1 METQRNARFGNAG
14 LTTDNFTPPALKES
28 EFAQIRALAYN
39 KFGLDLK
46 EGKQS
51 LIVTRL
57 SKELR
62 RLGLTSFEQYC
73 QYVSSDR
80 TGEALIEMA
89 DALTTNFT
97 SFLREQAHFQF
108 LRAELTAQLPKS
120 GPVNVWSCASSSGEE
135 PYSILFTLLE
145 TLGPDADVRI
155 LATDISTRALK
166 AGTAAVYEAQRLD
179 GLPGGWLQ
187 RYFLKGN
194 GRWQGSYRVR
204 PELRERV
211 RFQRFNLVTDQP
223 GSLRFP
229 AIFCRNVAI
238 YFDKPT
244 QAAVARKLA
253 SALAPGG
260 YLFIGHS
267 ESLSGMDHGLSY
279 VQPALYRKSV
289 KEQ

>member
-1 METQRNARFGNAG
+1 MATQPIAAG
-14 LTTDNFTPPALKES
+14 MQASRMADFTPPALKES
-28 EFAQIRALAYN
+28 EFAQIRELAYR

-73 QYVSSDR
+73 KHVSSDHS
-80 TGEALIEMA
+80 GEALIEMA

-108 LRAELTAQLPKS
+108 LKTELAAQLPRT
-120 GPVNVWSCASSSGEE
+120 GAVNVWSAASSTGEE

-145 TLGPDADVRI
+145 TLGPQADVRI
-155 LATDISTRALK
+155 LATDISTRALR
-166 AGTAAVYEAQRLD
+166 AGTDAVYEASKLT
-179 GLPGGWLQ
+179 GLPAGWLQ

-194 GRWQGSYRVR
+194 GQFDGSFRVR
-204 PELRERV
+204 PEYRQRV
-211 RFQRFNLVTDQP
+211 QFRRFNLVSDVP
-223 GSLRFP
+223 ESGKFP

-253 SALAPGG
+253 SALVPGG

-267 ESLSGMDHGLSY
+267 ESLTGMDHGLAY
-279 VQPALYRKSV
+279 VQPALYRKSG
-289 KEQ
+289 KGQ

>member
-1 METQRNARFGNAG
+1 MQRSLPRGGDITAAQY
-14 LTTDNFTPPALKES
+14 TPPALKEA
-28 EFAQIRALAYN
+28 EFAQIRELAYR

-46 EGKQS
+46 EGKQN

-62 RLGLTSFEQYC
+62 RLGLTSFEQYF
-73 QYVSSDR
+73 QYVSTDR
-80 TGEALIEMA
+80 SGEALIEMA

-108 LRAELTAQLPKS
+108 LRNELAGQLQRT
-120 GPVNVWSCASSSGEE
+120 GPVDVWSCASSTGEE
-135 PYSILFTLLE
+135 PYSILFTLLD
-145 TLGPDADVRI
+145 TLGPTADVRI

-166 AGTAAVYEAQRLD
+166 AGTAAVYEAQRLA
-179 GLPGGWLQ
+179 GLPPAWLRQ
-187 RYFLKGN
+187 YFLKGN
-194 GRWQGSYRVR
+194 GQWQGSFRVR
-204 PELRERV
+204 PEYRERV
-211 RFQRFNLVTDQP
+211 RFQRFNLVKDQP
-223 GSLRFP
+223 GNVRFP

-253 SALAPGG
+253 SALQPGG

-267 ESLSGMDHGLSY
+267 ESLSSMDHGLAY

>member
-1 METQRNARFGNAG
+1 MTVETFA
-14 LTTDNFTPPALKES
+14 PPPLKES
-28 EFAQIRALAYN
+28 EFSQIRELAYR
-39 KFGLDLK
+39 KFGLDIK

-51 LIVTRL
+51 LVVTRL

-62 RLGLTSFEQYC
+62 RLGFSSFEQYC
-73 QYVSSDR
+73 RHVTNDH

-97 SFLREQAHFQF
+97 SFMREQVHFQY
-108 LRAELTAQLPKS
+108 LRTELAPRLARS
-120 GPVNVWSCASSSGEE
+120 GAVDIWSCASSSGEE
-135 PYSILFTLLE
+135 PYSILFTLLDSM
-145 TLGPDADVRI
+145 GPGADVRI

-166 AGTAAVYEAQRLD
+166 AGTAAVYEEQKLA
-179 GLPGGWLQ
+179 GLPAAWLQ

-204 PELRERV
+204 PEYRERV
-211 RFQRFNLVTDQP
+211 RFQRFNLVTDHP
-223 GSLRFP
+223 ANFRFP

-244 QAAVARKLA
+244 QAAVAKKLA
-253 SALAPGG
+253 SALEPGG

-267 ESLSGMDHGLSY
+267 ESLSGMDHGLEY
-279 VQPALYRKSV
+279 VQPALYRRSV
-289 KEQ
+289 KEH

>member
-1 METQRNARFGNAG
+1 MENA
-14 LTTDNFTPPALKES
+14 TFTPPTLRES
-28 EFAQIRALAYN
+28 EFAEIRELAYR
-39 KFGLDLK
+39 KFGLDIK
-46 EGKQS
+46 EGKQN

-73 QYVSSDR
+73 RHVASDH
-80 TGEALIEMA
+80 TGEALIELA

-108 LRAELTAQLPKS
+108 LRTELTAQLPRT
-120 GPVNVWSCASSSGEE
+120 GPVDIWSCASSTGEE

-145 TLGPDADVRI
+145 TLGAGADVRI

-166 AGTAAVYEAQRLD
+166 AGTAAVYEEQKLA
-179 GLPGGWLQ
+179 GLPAAWLQ

-204 PELRERV
+204 PEYRERV

-223 GSLRFP
+223 GNLRFP

-244 QAAVARKLA
+244 QAALARKLA
-253 SALAPGG
+253 AALEPGG

-267 ESLSGMDHGLSY
+267 ESLSGMDHGLAY

-289 KEQ
+289 KEH

>member
-1 METQRNARFGNAG
+1 MP
-14 LTTDNFTPPALKES
+14 TDTLTPPLLRQS
-28 EFAQIRALAYN
+28 EFAQIRELAYR
-39 KFGLDLK
+39 KFGLDIK

-51 LIVTRL
+51 LVVTRL

-73 QYVSSDR
+73 EYVASDH
-80 TGEALIEMA
+80 TGEALIELA

-97 SFLREQAHFQF
+97 SFLREQAHFEF
-108 LRAELTAQLPKS
+108 LRTEFTAQFQHTA
-120 GPVNVWSCASSSGEE
+120 PVDIWSAASSTGEE
-135 PYSILFTLLE
+135 PYSILFTLLDS
-145 TLGPDADVRI
+145 LGPSADVRV

-166 AGTAAVYEAQRLD
+166 AGAAAVYAAERLE
-179 GLPGGWLQ
+179 GLPEGWLP

-194 GRWQGSYRVR
+194 GQWQGSYRVR
-204 PELRERV
+204 PQFRERV

-223 GSLRFP
+223 GNIRWFP

-244 QAAVARKLA
+244 QAAVAKSLA
-253 SALAPGG
+253 GALAPGG

-279 VQPALYRKSV
+279 VQPALYRKSG
-289 KEQ
+289 KAQ

>member
-1 METQRNARFGNAG
+1 MGPQRGSPFGNTLAAEP
-14 LTTDNFTPPALKES
+14 FTPPTLRAS
-28 EFAQIRALAYN
+28 EFAQIRELAYN

-46 EGKQS
+46 EGKQN

-73 QYVSSDR
+73 RYVSSDHS
-80 TGEALIEMA
+80 GEALIEMA

-97 SFLREQAHFQF
+97 SFLREQAHFEF
-108 LRAELTAQLPKS
+108 LRKRLTAQLPRT
-120 GPVNVWSCASSSGEE
+120 GPVHIWSCASSTGEE

-145 TLGPDADVRI
+145 TLGAGADVRI

-166 AGTAAVYEAQRLD
+166 AGTGAVYDDERLA
-179 GLPGGWLQ
+179 GLPSGWLP

-204 PELRERV
+204 PEYRERV

-223 GSLRFP
+223 ASQRYP
-229 AIFCRNVAI
+229 AVFCRNVAI
-238 YFDKPT
+238 YFDKAT

-253 SALAPGG
+253 SALEPGG

>member
-1 METQRNARFGNAG
+1 MPTET
-14 LTTDNFTPPALKES
+14 FTPPPLRES
-28 EFAQIRALAYN
+28 EFVQIRELAYR
-39 KFGLDLK
+39 KFGLDIK

-51 LIVTRL
+51 LVVTRL

-73 QYVSSDR
+73 QYVASDQS
-80 TGEALIEMA
+80 GNALIELA

-108 LRAELTAQLPKS
+108 LRTEFTAQLPY
-120 GPVNVWSCASSSGEE
+120 GVPVDIWSAAASTGEE
-135 PYSILFTLLE
+135 PYSILFTLLDV
-145 TLGPDADVRI
+145 LGPGADVRV

-166 AGTAAVYEAQRLD
+166 TGAAAVYEEERVA
-179 GLPGGWLQ
+179 GLPEGWLQ

-194 GRWQGSYRVR
+194 GQWQGSYRVR
-204 PELRERV
+204 RPYRQKI

-223 GSLRFP
+223 GNIRFR

-244 QAAVARKLA
+244 QATVARTMA

-279 VQPALYRKSV
+279 VQPALYRKSGRA
-289 KEQ
+289 Q

>member
-1 METQRNARFGNAG
+1 MTVETFA
-14 LTTDNFTPPALKES
+14 PPPLKES
-28 EFAQIRALAYN
+28 EFAQIRELAYR

-51 LIVTRL
+51 LVVTRL

-62 RLGLTSFEQYC
+62 RLGLSSFEQYC
-73 QYVSSDR
+73 KHVTADR

-97 SFLREQAHFQF
+97 SFMREQAHFQF
-108 LRAELTAQLPKS
+108 LRNEFAPQLPPS
-120 GPVNVWSCASSSGEE
+120 GPIDIWSCASSSGEE
-135 PYSILFTLLE
+135 AYSILFTLIE
-145 TLGPDADVRI
+145 SIGPDADVRI

-166 AGTAAVYEAQRLD
+166 AGEAAVYESEKLT
-179 GLPGGWLQ
+179 GLPPAWLP
-187 RYFLKGN
+187 RFFLKGN
-194 GRWQGSYRVR
+194 GRWRGTWRVR
-204 PELRERV
+204 REYRERV
-211 RFQRFNLVTDQP
+211 RFRRFNLVTDEP
-223 GSLRFP
+223 GSFRFP

-253 SALAPGG
+253 SSLDAGG

-267 ESLSGMDHGLSY
+267 ESLSGMDHGLRY
-279 VQPALYRKSV
+279 VRPAVYRKTQR
-289 KEQ
+289 EH

>member
-1 METQRNARFGNAG
+1 METMRNRSAG
-14 LTTDNFTPPALKES
+14 DRGALADSFTPPPLRDS
-28 EFAQIRALAYN
+28 EFAQIRELAYK
-39 KFGLDLK
+39 KFGLDIK
-46 EGKQS
+46 EGKQN

-73 QYVSSDR
+73 RHVHADH

-97 SFLREQAHFQF
+97 SFMREQAHFQF
-108 LRAELTAQLPKS
+108 LRTQLPAQLPQS
-120 GPVNVWSCASSSGEE
+120 GPIDIWSCASSSGEE
-135 PYSILFTLLE
+135 PFSILFTLLE
-145 TLGPDADVRI
+145 TLGPGADVRI
-155 LATDISTRALK
+155 FATDISTRALK
-166 AGTAAVYEAQRLD
+166 AGAAAVYEEQKLT
-179 GLPGGWLQ
+179 GLPAAWLQ

-194 GRWQGSYRVR
+194 GRWLGSYRVR
-204 PELRERV
+204 PEYRERV

-223 GSLRFP
+223 ASLRFP

-253 SALAPGG
+253 SALSPGG

-267 ESLSGMDHGLSY
+267 ESLSGMDHGLAY

-289 KEQ
+289 KEY